1 MIFPYMTFISFSKFN
16 FLFSTHNEFFF
27 KVLFYN
33 FFTIV
38 DSFKRFNNKFVNFI
52 FTSIFLF
59 RFTKSIINTYNC
71 IFRTTSKMILIFMIF
86 LNSFQNSFKVSINY
100 KVASSYLCKKIYFRK
115 FTLRPFSGFSVA
127 CLPFISE
134 HLSRWFNNSSLL
146 LKYRKHFMQNCFISL
161 WFFFLNINQLI

>member
-1 MIFPYMTFISFSKFN
+1 MTFISFSKFN
-16 FLFSTHNEFFF
+16 FLFFTHNEFFF

-100 KVASSYLCKKIYFRK
+100 KVASNYLCKKIYFRK
-115 FTLRPFSGFSVA
+115 FTLRPFSGFSVT

-134 HLSRWFNNSSLL
+134 HLSR
-146 LKYRKHFMQNCFISL
+146 
-161 WFFFLNINQLI
+161 